1 MSLSKEK
8 ILAAARDVVRRHGP
22 SKATVVDVAL
32 ALGVSHGSI
41 YRFFPTKSAL
51 REAVVAD
58 WLGEILVSLPLPGSS
73 GSSLDQL
80 RRWFEA
86 FWTVKRTQLEQS
98 PELFEAFRV
107 LSSEEPQA
115 IAAYKAQL
123 VAQIAGF
130 LNQGLAT
137 GEFRP
142 FEAEATA
149 RAFLNATLRF
159 HHPSFARDWD
169 TPATRADF
177 DTLWDLL
184 SRSISAERTLS

>member
-1 MSLSKEK
+1 MSLSKDK
-8 ILAAARDVVRRHGP
+8 ILAAAREVIRRHGP

-58 WLGEILVSLPLPGSS
+58 WLGEIVAALPSPATGLA
-73 GSSLDQL
+73 LDQL
-80 RRWFEA
+80 RGWFEV
-86 FWTVKRTQLEQS
+86 FWTIKKAQRDQS
-98 PELFEAFRV
+98 PELFEAFRE
-107 LSSEEPQA
+107 LSAQEPQVL
-115 IAAYKAQL
+115 AAYKGQL

-130 LNQGLAT
+130 LQLGLDT

-142 FEAEATA
+142 LEAEATA

-159 HHPSFARDWD
+159 HHPSFARDWEA
-169 TPATRADF
+169 PATRADF

-184 SRSISAERTLS
+184 ARSIASEGTPS